1 MQHQRSL
8 LAGAALSALA
18 SFAVAQTAP
27 STSSTPSTVLA
38 SSAATVQALPT
49 VTVTAAPF
57 GASEGDQILTPAKV
71 LMGDELS
78 NKLGNSL
85 GDTLSR
91 ELGVSAS
98 AFGAGASRP
107 IIRGLEGG
115 RVKILQNGMG
125 VADVSTLSNDHAV
138 GTGGP
143 TAQQIEILRGPAAL
157 LYGSGAIGGLVN
169 VVNDRI
175 PTTLEAQPTGVF
187 ELRHG
192 TADKSGTASVSVD
205 GSAGQIGLH
214 LDGSVQ
220 DARNYR
226 IPGDRIDSDPSSGS
240 GRLPNSY
247 TGEHD
252 IGLGA
257 SLIGNWGHLGAS
269 VGQLDKLYGIPTDEG
284 ASIDLKQ
291 TRYDVD
297 ALVNNPF
304 GVFQAFK
311 FKLGYTDY
319 KHTEIN
325 GEGDPET
332 DFKNRALESRWELQH
347 GDVAG
352 WRGSIGLQTERS
364 TFSALSAEDGSPGTV
379 PITKSTSTAAFI
391 VEERDLGPV
400 RLNAGLRVENVKRKP
415 QDGSADRSF
424 NLTSYSV
431 GGLWPFTPGYGLGAT
446 YSVAQRAPSTE
457 ELYSN
462 GPHEAT
468 ETFDIGNAD
477 FKKETSHNIE
487 LSLQK
492 TAGLVRWKVNLFQ
505 NQVKDF
511 IYGQLTGNTLDED
524 GVAGGEFNERVFGQA
539 DATIR
544 GAEAEASYN
553 LHGEGLSLRGFAD
566 SSRGSLDDDGGS
578 LPLQPATRV
587 GADIGFKRGPWR
599 TGASVTHANAQ
610 DRLAASETRT
620 PSYTQVDANLSYV
633 QRFKGSDITWFLLAR
648 NLTDEDIRLSTSVLK
663 DQVPLAGRNF
673 VIGMRTRF

>member
-1 MQHQRSL
+1 MQLQHTL

-18 SFAVAQTAP
+18 SFAFAQTA
-27 STSSTPSTVLA
+27 
-38 SSAATVQALPT
+38 AAPATTQALPT

-57 GASEGDQILTPAKV
+57 NASEGDQILAPAKV
-71 LMGDELS
+71 LTGDELS

-85 GDTLSR
+85 GDTLSQ

-107 IIRGLEGG
+107 IIRGLEGS

-125 VADVSTLSNDHAV
+125 ASDVSTLSNDHAV
-138 GTGGP
+138 GVGGP

-169 VVNDRI
+169 VINDRI
-175 PTTLEAQPTGVF
+175 PTTLEPQPTGMV

-205 GSAGQIGLH
+205 GSAGSIGLH

-226 IPGDRIDSDPSSGS
+226 IPDDRVRDDPSSGS
-240 GRLPNSY
+240 GRLPGSY
-247 TGEHD
+247 SGEKD
-252 IGLGA
+252 IGVGA
-257 SLIGNWGHLGAS
+257 SLIGTWGHVGAS
-269 VGQLDKLYGIPTDEG
+269 VSQLDKLYGIPTDEG

-304 GVFQAFK
+304 GVFEAFK

-325 GEGDPET
+325 GEGEPET
-332 DFKNRALESRWELQH
+332 DFKNRALESRWELRH
-347 GDVAG
+347 REVAG
-352 WRGSIGLQTERS
+352 WRGSIGLQTEQS
-364 TFSALSAEDGSPGTV
+364 KFSALSAEDGSPGTV
-379 PITKSTSTAAFI
+379 PVTKSTSTAAFI

-400 RLNAGLRVENVKRKP
+400 RLNAGLRVENVKRRP
-415 QDGSADRSF
+415 EDGSADRSF

-446 YSVAQRAPSTE
+446 FSVAQRAPTTE

-477 FKKETSHNIE
+477 FKKETSHNVE

-492 TAGLVRWKVNLFQ
+492 TTGLVRWKVNVFQ

-524 GVAGGEFNERVFGQA
+524 GASGGDFNERVFGQA

-544 GAEAEASYN
+544 GTEAEVSYN
-553 LHGEGLSLRGFAD
+553 RHGEGLSLRGFAD
-566 SSRGSLDDDGGS
+566 TSRGSLDDGGGS

-587 GADIGFKRGPWR
+587 GGDIGFKSGPWR
-599 TGASVTHANAQ
+599 TGASVIHANAQ
-610 DRLAASETRT
+610 DRLAAAETRT
-620 PSYTQVDANLSYV
+620 PSYTQLDANLAYV
-633 QRFKGSDITWFLLAR
+633 QRFNGSDITWFLLAR
-648 NLTDEDIRLSTSVLK
+648 NLTNEDIRLSTSVLK
-663 DQVPLAGRNF
+663 DQVPLPGRNF
-673 VIGMRTRF
+673 VVGMRTRF